1 MIHLLYSRATRQQ
14 ILEMLDVIPIYIKLA
29 IDVKREII
37 VGGGE
42 VHADCELVLLNNGS
56 SSDDIWG
63 ADWYPRTGEIAYES
77 LINLKPRQNR
87 SMQILD
93 DHIRRRVAAVIQE
106 KLEGV

>member
-14 ILEMLDVIPIYIKLA
+14 VIEMLEVIPIYIKLA
-29 IDVKREII
+29 VDIKREIV

-42 VHADCELVLLNNGS
+42 VHADCEFILLNDGS
-56 SSDDIWG
+56 SSADIWG
-63 ADWYPRTGEIAYES
+63 ADWYPHTGEIQYES

-93 DHIRRRVAAVIQE
+93 ENIRNRIAALIRE